1 MRPGTFGHEEA
12 LCFHGKQAALGG
24 VESRPGEGSLREPW
38 LHACTW
44 EQV

>member
-1 MRPGTFGHEEA
+1 MRPWTFGHEEA
-12 LCFHGKQAALGG
+12 LCFRGEQAALGG